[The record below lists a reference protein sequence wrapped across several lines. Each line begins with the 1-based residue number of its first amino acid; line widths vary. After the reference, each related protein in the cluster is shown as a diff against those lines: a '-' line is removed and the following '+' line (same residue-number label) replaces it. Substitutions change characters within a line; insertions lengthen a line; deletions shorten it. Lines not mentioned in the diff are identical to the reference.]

1 MSTATEKLRVK
12 IVKLKKMNY
21 TNFDNITSG
30 VSIPDHGK
38 GGKNFTY
45 KIPDSELDY
54 LNEQGLVPVNFNMKA
69 TNLKMPIKGENE
81 TFGVRVMSTLHT
93 ISSSTI
99 YRIVNNGLWGYSDL
113 LYEAVISCIERD
125 AFVIPEMFQQDQ
137 VVSNLDGLKIAGNV
151 SYSSSR
157 KDKPDIY
164 RYSPVVAFDFDFEI
178 ANDLTNSWSGTGA
191 SNKGG
196 YNIATDNHSGSH
208 ADGELYQS
216 TVGGAGKWQQSYT
229 VASWSGSLTE
239 VNAYES
245 ARDEV
250 IQSLDTLLDGKKITQ
265 IKKDENT
272 NVNAITQTFS
282 FTCPNVDL
290 DDVVALSNQ
299 STVDD
304 IYGAVVYKDGT
315 DPFPSGS
322 SPVYDDTLT
331 VANCA
336 MFGLVMSH
344 SLTNN
349 GISFSCK
356 RLVLEEGFQNCL
368 TTRIA

>member
-178 ANDLTNSWSGTGA
+178 ANDLTN
-191 SNKGG
+191 
-196 YNIATDNHSGSH
+196 
-208 ADGELYQS
+208 
-216 TVGGAGKWQQSYT
+216 
-229 VASWSGSLTE
+229 
-239 VNAYES
+239 
-245 ARDEV
+245 
-250 IQSLDTLLDGKKITQ
+250 
-265 IKKDENT
+265 
-272 NVNAITQTFS
+272 F
-282 FTCPNVDL
+282 
-290 DDVVALSNQ
+290 
-299 STVDD
+299 
-304 IYGAVVYKDGT
+304 
-315 DPFPSGS
+315 
-322 SPVYDDTLT
+322 
-331 VANCA
+331 
-336 MFGLVMSH
+336 
-344 SLTNN
+344 
-349 GISFSCK
+349 
-356 RLVLEEGFQNCL
+356 
-368 TTRIA
+368 